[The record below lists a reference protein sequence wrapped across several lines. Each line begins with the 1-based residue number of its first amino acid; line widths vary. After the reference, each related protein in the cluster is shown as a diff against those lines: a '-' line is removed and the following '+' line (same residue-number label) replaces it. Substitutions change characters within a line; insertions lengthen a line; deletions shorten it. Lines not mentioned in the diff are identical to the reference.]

1 MLVVSQTVESNM
13 YSLTNNGS
21 FVATFGVMFTIT
33 TGMTY
38 LTDCYLP
45 ISASVVSA
53 ANFCRNLGAMIFS
66 LPAVQIR
73 GSLGDGWS

>member
-1 MLVVSQTVESNM
+1 MVSSKLIM
-13 YSLTNNGS
+13 AIHA
-21 FVATFGVMFTIT
+21 ATFGVMFTVT